1 VSGTQDAARA
11 SRAEEIRRIEEQSA
25 GSDPRAGRSP
35 QAGDTPAVLPPAA
48 VEPPSPD
55 VAPVEAEST
64 MPGAHRGGFERWPT
78 APIGVPPTVTAPD
91 LDAPLLMWAPAEP
104 AAPSRGLAAW
114 ALGFGIAALIV
125 AMFVGWGFPIGLVAI
140 ITAIVALRRPLESRM
155 AAVWALVLGAVSLL
169 YSAGWLLFAAT
180 RTDLLTSL
188 G

>member
-1 VSGTQDAARA
+1 MSGSQDKPA

-35 QAGDTPAVLPPAA
+35 QAGDTSAVLPPAA

-55 VAPVEAEST
+55 VAPVEAESAL
-64 MPGAHRGGFERWPT
+64 PGAHRGGFERWPT
-78 APIGVPPTVTAPD
+78 APIGVAPTVTAPD

-104 AAPSRGLAAW
+104 VAPSRGLAAW

-180 RTDLLTSL
+180 RTDLLAFL